1 MEVINYTEKKED
13 TTTVSLMHLSQL
25 LGYFIGFGS
34 LIAPL
39 VIWLSSRDRIEGMDE
54 HGKQA
59 VSFQLSLLIY
69 IFVSIPLIF
78 ALGLGLL
85 TLLFT
90 VAIGFVMPVVNALRA
105 GRGEAPNYFMTIRF
119 LS

>member
-1 MEVINYTEKKED
+1 MEVLNYTQKKED
-13 TTTVSLMHLSQL
+13 TTTLSLMHLSQL

-59 VSFQLSLLIY
+59 VNFQISLLIY

-85 TLLFT
+85 TLFFAI
-90 VAIGFVMPVVNALRA
+90 AIGFIMPIVNALRA
-105 GRGEAPNYFMTIRF
+105 SRGEAPSYFMTIRF
-119 LS
+119 L